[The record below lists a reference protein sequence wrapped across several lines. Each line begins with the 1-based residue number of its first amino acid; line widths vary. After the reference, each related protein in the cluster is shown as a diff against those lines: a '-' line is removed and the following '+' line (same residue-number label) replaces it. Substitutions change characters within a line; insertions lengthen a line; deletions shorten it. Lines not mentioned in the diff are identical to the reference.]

1 MHGNEFLLHALVYLG
16 AAVVAAP
23 LFMRLGLGSVLGYL
37 AAGAF
42 IGPWG
47 LGLIRDVESI
57 RGFAEFGVVM
67 LLFLIGL
74 ELNPA
79 RLWRMRGPVF
89 GSGALQVL
97 LTAGALGLIAL
108 VLGLPLRD
116 AAIAGFGLAMSS
128 TAFAL
133 QILGEKRELD
143 TEYGRRSFS
152 ILLFQD
158 LAVIP
163 VIALLPLFAPEARQE
178 SGGALAWS
186 VAKAA
191 GVFALVIVGG
201 RYLVRPAFRIMAAT
215 RVREIVTAF
224 SLFLVFGIA
233 FLMHS
238 IGLSMALGTFLA
250 GALLAESEYRH
261 ELETNIAPFEGLLMG
276 LFFIAVGMSVDF
288 GLLIREPLLIFGLAF
303 GLMLIKF
310 ALLLLTGK
318 LSGAATDS
326 SRRMGALLCQGG
338 EFAFVLFAAAA
349 GASLL
354 SSTTAAYLTA
364 VVSISMAATPVVA
377 AASDRFLRTAAS
389 GEAPVYDEI
398 EPREVQV
405 IIAGYGRVGQI
416 ISRILRSQNIPFTA
430 LEHSPE
436 QVEVSRRFGNK
447 IYYGDAS
454 RVDLLRA
461 AGADRARVLAL
472 AIDDPEASVAVAR
485 VVREHFPNLKIFAR
499 VRNRSH
505 AFDLMDLKAELVTRE
520 TYGSSLEMAEKALEE
535 FGVRKEQAAR
545 VIATFRKHD
554 EATLAEQ
561 FRLRNDQKALVDY
574 SRRSAEQLQQL
585 LEADRET

>member
-1 MHGNEFLLHALVYLG
+1 
-16 AAVVAAP
+16 
-23 LFMRLGLGSVLGYL
+23 
-37 AAGAF
+37 
-42 IGPWG
+42 
-47 LGLIRDVESI
+47 
-57 RGFAEFGVVM
+57 
-67 LLFLIGL
+67 
-74 ELNPA
+74 
-79 RLWRMRGPVF
+79 
-89 GSGALQVL
+89 
-97 LTAGALGLIAL
+97 
-108 VLGLPLRD
+108 
-116 AAIAGFGLAMSS
+116 MSS

-163 VIALLPLFAPEARQE
+163 VIALLPLFAPDARPE
-178 SGGALAWS
+178 SGPALAWS

-288 GLLIREPLLIFGLAF
+288 GLLLREPFVIFGLAF
-303 GLMLIKF
+303 GLMLVKF
-310 ALLLLTGK
+310 TLLVVTGK
-318 LSGAATDS
+318 LGGVAADS

-349 GASLL
+349 GSSLL
-354 SSTTAAYLTA
+354 DATTAAYLTA
-364 VVSISMAATPVVA
+364 VVSISMAATPLVA
-377 AASDRFLRTAAS
+377 AASDRFFSANAS
-389 GEAPVYDEI
+389 DATPVYDEI

-472 AIDDPEASVAVAR
+472 AIDDPEASVTVAR

-505 AFDLMDLKAELVTRE
+505 AFELMDLKAELVTRE

-545 VIATFRKHD
+545 IIATFRKHD

-574 SRRSAEQLQQL
+574 SKRSAEQLQQL
-585 LEADRET
+585 LEADRES